1 MITLPIAEAD
11 TAILLEVLERLPERE
26 RLGQAIATAPLRG
39 AVRHVGLSQSDA
51 EWLYDHLAPLHRSL
65 LENRKRSGKD
75 RRILT
80 AFNRFIPMLA
90 YRLER

>member
-11 TAILLEVLERLPERE
+11 AAILLEVLERVPERE
-26 RLGQAIATAPLRG
+26 HVGQAIATAPLRG
-39 AVRHVGLSQSDA
+39 AVRHVGLSKPDA

-65 LENRKRSGKD
+65 LENRKRSGKE

-80 AFNRFIPMLA
+80 TLNRITPMLA